1 MLIGQNQLGL
11 TARPT
16 TAQQFPICY
25 TFIASLHGAHSGC
38 RHVPCCPDSS
48 VCLLQGIF
56 LPISA
61 FVAIGLEH
69 SIANCFLLPC
79 GMALG
84 ANITTWDILF
94 NNLIPVTL
102 GNTLAGTLLVGGSYS
117 LAYGALGRKLQQYL
131 STKS

>member
-1 MLIGQNQLGL
+1 MLQSGAA
-11 TARPT
+11 TYCP
-16 TAQQFPICY
+16 
-25 TFIASLHGAHSGC
+25 ASSAF
-38 RHVPCCPDSS
+38 
-48 VCLLQGIF
+48 LLQGIF

-84 ANITTWDILF
+84 ANITTWDIVF

-131 STKS
+131 STNS

>member
-1 MLIGQNQLGL
+1 MPANMVH
-11 TARPT
+11 TPAAT
-16 TAQQFPICY
+16 
-25 TFIASLHGAHSGC
+25 
-38 RHVPCCPDSS
+38 CCPGSS
-48 VCLLQGIF
+48 ICLLQGIF

-131 STKS
+131 STKA